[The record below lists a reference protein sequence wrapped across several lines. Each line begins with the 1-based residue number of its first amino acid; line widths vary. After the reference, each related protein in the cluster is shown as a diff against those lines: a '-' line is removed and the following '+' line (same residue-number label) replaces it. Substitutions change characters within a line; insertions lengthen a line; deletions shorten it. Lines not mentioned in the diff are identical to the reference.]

1 MIKFDYEK
9 EKKKKDRCVGRNNR
23 LIVAWGF
30 QGLGAFFKRDYFFQ
44 WTRQNAAAELA
55 AC

>member
-9 EKKKKDRCVGRNNR
+9 EKKKGQIFQTTRTCVGRNNR

-30 QGLGAFFKRDYFFQ
+30 QGLGAFFKRD
-44 WTRQNAAAELA
+44 
-55 AC
+55 